1 MTNLAWN
8 PSLHRDITLTV
19 FIIEERHQRKKIH
32 QIFQVIFEYIH
43 TLVRNTVRSNGFIT
57 I

>member
-8 PSLHRDITLTV
+8 PSLQRDITLAV

-32 QIFQVIFEYIH
+32 QIFQVIFKYFH